1 MKLQFSQKKDPKVH
15 YLFMEGDLIGDE
27 AGPRLAELVSD
38 SVEEGIKVLVIDLEK
53 VRYISS
59 SGLGLLITLLTK
71 MKNAGGEL
79 FLTAPSEHVKKL
91 LIITKLNGI
100 FKVLD
105 SVDEK
110 GVRDIASEAKAEAC
124 EVRSK
129 RQRTRTKAES

>member
-1 MKLQFSQKKDPKVH
+1 MEIAKRKIVKTKRTNMKLQFSQKKDPKVH

-27 AGPRLAELVSD
+27 AGPMLAEMVSD
-38 SVEEGIKVLVIDLEK
+38 SVEEGIKVMVIDLEK

-105 SVDEK
+105 SVDELTT
-110 GVRDIASEAKAEAC
+110 
-124 EVRSK
+124 
-129 RQRTRTKAES
+129 QL

>member
-1 MKLQFSQKKDPKVH
+1 MEIAERKIVKTKRTNMKLQFTQKKDPKVH

-100 FKVLD
+100 FRVLD
-105 SVDEK
+105 SLDEFQPNFK
-110 GVRDIASEAKAEAC
+110 
-124 EVRSK
+124 
-129 RQRTRTKAES
+129 

>member
-1 MKLQFSQKKDPKVH
+1 MKLNYSQRKEGQVH

-27 AGPRLAELVSD
+27 VGPIIAELVSD
-38 SVEEGIKVLVIDLEK
+38 SVEEGIKTMVIDLEK

-91 LIITKLNGI
+91 LLITKLNGI
-100 FKVLD
+100 FTVLE
-105 SVDEK
+105 SVKELNLN
-110 GVRDIASEAKAEAC
+110 
-124 EVRSK
+124 SK
-129 RQRTRTKAES
+129 

>member
-1 MKLQFSQKKDPKVH
+1 MKLQFSEKKEGRVY

-27 AGPRLAELVSD
+27 VGPRIAELVSD
-38 SVEEGIKVLVIDLEK
+38 SVEVGIKTVVIDLEK

-91 LIITKLNGI
+91 LLITKLNGI
-100 FKVLD
+100 FRVVE
-105 SVDEK
+105 SVKELNL
-110 GVRDIASEAKAEAC
+110 GSN
-124 EVRSK
+124 
-129 RQRTRTKAES
+129 

>member
-1 MKLQFSQKKDPKVH
+1 MEIARRKIVKTKRTNMKLQFSQKKDPKVH

-27 AGPRLAELVSD
+27 AGPRLAEMVSD
-38 SVEEGIKVLVIDLEK
+38 SVEEGIKILVIDLEK

-105 SVDEK
+105 SVDELTT
-110 GVRDIASEAKAEAC
+110 
-124 EVRSK
+124 
-129 RQRTRTKAES
+129 QR

>member
-1 MKLQFSQKKDPKVH
+1 MKLHYSQRKEGQVH

-27 AGPRLAELVSD
+27 VGPIIAELVSD
-38 SVEEGIKVLVIDLEK
+38 SVEKGIKTMVIDLEK

-91 LIITKLNGI
+91 LLITKLNGI
-100 FKVLD
+100 FTVVE
-105 SVDEK
+105 SVKELNLN
-110 GVRDIASEAKAEAC
+110 
-124 EVRSK
+124 SK
-129 RQRTRTKAES
+129 

>member
-1 MKLQFSQKKDPKVH
+1 MEIAERKIVKTKRTNMKLQYSQKKDPKVH

-105 SVDEK
+105 SVDEFT
-110 GVRDIASEAKAEAC
+110 A
-124 EVRSK
+124 
-129 RQRTRTKAES
+129 QL

>member
-1 MKLQFSQKKDPKVH
+1 MKLHYSQRKEGQVH

-27 AGPRLAELVSD
+27 VGPIIAELVSD
-38 SVEEGIKVLVIDLEK
+38 SVEEGIKTMVIDLEK

-91 LIITKLNGI
+91 LLITKLNGI
-100 FKVLD
+100 FTVLE
-105 SVDEK
+105 SVKELNLN
-110 GVRDIASEAKAEAC
+110 
-124 EVRSK
+124 SK
-129 RQRTRTKAES
+129 

>member
-1 MKLQFSQKKDPKVH
+1 MKLHFSERKEGQVH

-27 AGPRLAELVSD
+27 VGPRIAGLVSD
-38 SVEEGIKVLVIDLEK
+38 SLETGIKTVVIDLEK

-91 LIITKLNGI
+91 LLITKLNGI
-100 FKVLD
+100 FTVVESIKELNLD
-105 SVDEK
+105 SN
-110 GVRDIASEAKAEAC
+110 
-124 EVRSK
+124 
-129 RQRTRTKAES
+129 

>member
-1 MKLQFSQKKDPKVH
+1 MKLHFSERKEGQVH

-27 AGPRLAELVSD
+27 VGPRIAELVND
-38 SVEEGIKVLVIDLEK
+38 SVEADIKTVVIDLEK

-91 LIITKLNGI
+91 LLITKLNGI
-100 FKVLD
+100 FTVVESIKELNLD
-105 SVDEK
+105 SN
-110 GVRDIASEAKAEAC
+110 
-124 EVRSK
+124 
-129 RQRTRTKAES
+129 

>member
-1 MKLQFSQKKDPKVH
+1 MKLLYHQKKDPNAC
-15 YLFMEGDLIGDE
+15 YLFLEGDLIGDE
-27 AGPRLAELVSD
+27 AGPRIAEMVSD
-38 SVEEGIKVLVIDLEK
+38 AVEEGIKVLVIDLEK

-71 MKNAGGEL
+71 MKNAEGEL

-105 SVDEK
+105 SVEQLK
-110 GVRDIASEAKAEAC
+110 K
-124 EVRSK
+124 
-129 RQRTRTKAES
+129 QF

>member
-1 MKLQFSQKKDPKVH
+1 CMEIARRKIVKTKRTNMKLQFSQKKDPKVH

-27 AGPRLAELVSD
+27 AGPMLAEMVSD

-105 SVDEK
+105 SVDEFT
-110 GVRDIASEAKAEAC
+110 A
-124 EVRSK
+124 
-129 RQRTRTKAES
+129 QL

>member
-1 MKLQFSQKKDPKVH
+1 METAKRKIVKTKRTNMKLQYSQKKDPKVH

-105 SVDEK
+105 SVDEL
-110 GVRDIASEAKAEAC
+110 SSS
-124 EVRSK
+124 SK
-129 RQRTRTKAES
+129 

>member
-1 MKLQFSQKKDPKVH
+1 MKLQYSQKKDPKVH

-27 AGPRLAELVSD
+27 AGPMLAEMVSD
-38 SVEEGIKVLVIDLEK
+38 SVEEGIKIMVIDLEK
-53 VRYISS
+53 VRHISS

-79 FLTAPSEHVKKL
+79 FLTSPSEHVKKL

-105 SVDEK
+105 SVDELT
-110 GVRDIASEAKAEAC
+110 S
-124 EVRSK
+124 
-129 RQRTRTKAES
+129 QL

>member
-1 MKLQFSQKKDPKVH
+1 MKLHFSERKEGQVH

-27 AGPRLAELVSD
+27 VGPRIAELVSD
-38 SVEEGIKVLVIDLEK
+38 SVEAGIKTVVIDLET

-91 LIITKLNGI
+91 LLITKLNGI
-100 FKVLD
+100 FTVVESIKELKLD
-105 SVDEK
+105 SN
-110 GVRDIASEAKAEAC
+110 
-124 EVRSK
+124 
-129 RQRTRTKAES
+129 

>member
-1 MKLQFSQKKDPKVH
+1 MKLHYSQRKEDQVH

-27 AGPRLAELVSD
+27 VGPIIAELVSD
-38 SVEEGIKVLVIDLEK
+38 SVEAGIKTVVIDLEK

-91 LIITKLNGI
+91 LLITKLNDI
-100 FKVLD
+100 FTVVE
-105 SVDEK
+105 SVKELNL
-110 GVRDIASEAKAEAC
+110 S
-124 EVRSK
+124 SK
-129 RQRTRTKAES
+129 

>member
-1 MKLQFSQKKDPKVH
+1 MEIAERKIVKTKRTNMKLQYSQKKDPKVH

-105 SVDEK
+105 SLEEFT
-110 GVRDIASEAKAEAC
+110 A
-124 EVRSK
+124 
-129 RQRTRTKAES
+129 QR